1 MRASRSFSFFVLF
14 LVLAAGTFVGPAA
27 AATQLY
33 TCGMH
38 PQIIK
43 QEPGNC
49 PICGMALV
57 PIHDHAGA
65 SKATAT
71 ATAAGERKIKY
82 WKSSMNPGEIS
93 PKPGKDSMG
102 MDLVP
107 VYEETDTPSA
117 GAAVQLD
124 AATIQRMN
132 LKTGL
137 VTRGP
142 VLREFRTVGTI
153 AYDEA
158 GLRDITTKYEGW
170 IEKLFVD
177 TTWTAVKAGD
187 PLFEIYSPDLYN
199 AELNYLVALRGADA
213 GSESPIARAALAR
226 LKLFDLSDDAIAD
239 LRKRGEA
246 SRTFVYRAPAAGV
259 VIEKNAIAGQM
270 IKAGERVFRLA
281 DLSSVW
287 VLAQIY
293 EQDLPFVRAGQDA
306 TVRVSYGPEHTIES
320 KVDLLLPQVEDQT
333 RTATA
338 RIVLPNPDGTL
349 RPGMFVDVRLA
360 AQIAADAVLVP
371 DLAVLRSGER
381 DTVFIARDDGSFEPR
396 EVRLGVRSQGDR
408 YQVLSGLAGG
418 ERVVTSGQFMLDSE
432 SQLRDAIQK
441 MLNASEAPS
450 GTAAG
455 AAPSP
460 ADHATPMS
468 MPTPPASNS
477 IGMEDSSQLPPE
489 ARAALTSLA
498 LATTAAGEAL
508 ASDDLPAYRKQIP
521 RVHDALTAFF
531 GAYDR
536 AAGGP
541 LGRFSGGLQYRADLK
556 SARRDFAYFS
566 TAVTD
571 LTRENHLAHANHL
584 RVFECPMAPGIGR
597 GRWLQHAGG
606 VHNPFYGS
614 AMPDCGE
621 ELP

>member
-1 MRASRSFSFFVLF
+1 MCASRSFSFFVLF
-14 LVLAAGTFVGPAA
+14 LVLAAGTFVGRAA
-27 AATQLY
+27 AAAQLY

-43 QEPGNC
+43 KEPGNC

-57 PIHDHAGA
+57 PVPDHAAKAPAAAPA
-65 SKATAT
+65 S
-71 ATAAGERKIKY
+71 GERKIKY
-82 WKSSMNPGEIS
+82 WKSSMNPGEVS

-102 MDLVP
+102 MDLIP
-107 VYEETDTPSA
+107 VYEEADTPEN

-213 GSESPIARAALAR
+213 GSEGPIARAALAR

-281 DLSSVW
+281 DLSRVW
-287 VLAQIY
+287 ALAQIY

-306 TVRVSYGPEHTIES
+306 TVRVTYGPERTLDG

-338 RIVLPNPDGTL
+338 RIVLPNPDGAL
-349 RPGMFVDVRLA
+349 RPGMFVDVRFA
-360 AQIAADAVLVP
+360 AQIATDAVLVP

-381 DTVFIARDDGSFEPR
+381 DTVFVARDDGSFEPR
-396 EVRLGVRSQGDR
+396 EVRLGVRSQSDR

-441 MLNASEAPS
+441 MLNASDAPS
-450 GTAAG
+450 APAAG
-455 AAPSP
+455 AAPTP
-460 ADHATPMS
+460 ADHAASMS
-468 MPTPPASNS
+468 MPTSPASNS
-477 IGMEDSSQLPPE
+477 VGMEDSSQLPPE

-508 ASDDLPAYRKQIP
+508 ASDDLPGYQKQRP
-521 RVHDALTAFF
+521 AVRDALTAFL
-531 GAYDR
+531 GVYDR
-536 AAGGP
+536 AASGP
-541 LGRFSGGLQYRADLK
+541 LGKFSAGLPERDDLK

-571 LTRENHLAHANHL
+571 LTRENHLAHANNLHA
-584 RVFECPMAPGIGR
+584 FECPMAPGIGR
-597 GRWLQHAGG
+597 GRWLQHTAD

-621 ELP
+621 ELTTK